1 MYNLEDK
8 LVYMSLTDIFI
19 NLFIIIFL
27 LFVNGFFVAAE
38 FSLVKVRKTRLEQL
52 SNEGNSN
59 AKKALKL
66 VNDVNRML
74 AAAQLGVTIASI
86 ALGWVAEAT
95 IVQLIEPI
103 IKIFPIINS
112 TVTAHVIAVP
122 ISFVL
127 VTYFHVLLGE
137 QLPKCISLKHPE
149 SLSLLIA
156 TPMDVFI
163 TIFKPFVLLLE
174 VSGNK
179 ILKACH
185 ADTEDASLVHS
196 TEELDMLV
204 DASYNE
210 GVLNETE
217 AEMLHNM
224 FKFSDLMA
232 KQVMIPRTDMIC
244 IPNDIS
250 YEVLNEVAFNNQYT
264 RYPVYE
270 ENIDKIL
277 GFIHVKDL
285 YSLAMTKESY
295 SIENL
300 IRPLILVPETMT
312 LDNMIIEF
320 KKRHCQI
327 AVVIDEFGGTSGLIT
342 LEDVLEEII
351 GDVQDEFD
359 EEAEADI
366 KQIGDN
372 LYIANAMMRIDEL
385 VEFFD
390 LKEALFEE
398 DDVDTIAGLVV
409 KLLGRIAVIGDS
421 VSFNGLT
428 FTVKEIDGARI
439 TRLEI
444 FKEPVKEDEV
454 SEEA

>member
-1 MYNLEDK
+1 MD
-8 LVYMSLTDIFI
+8 LTDFFINIFI
-19 NLFIIIFL
+19 ILFL
-27 LFVNGFFVAAE
+27 LFVNAFFVAAE

-52 SNEGNSN
+52 CNEGNSN

-86 ALGWVAEAT
+86 ALGWVAEST
-95 IVQLIEPI
+95 IVQIIEPFI
-103 IKIFPIINS
+103 NIFTHS
-112 TVTAHVIAVP
+112 AGKMSAHIIAVP
-122 ISFVL
+122 ISFIL

-137 QLPKCISLKHPE
+137 QLPKCISLRHPE
-149 SLSLLIA
+149 TLSLLIA
-156 TPMDVFI
+156 TPMDMFI
-163 TIFKPFVLLLE
+163 TLFKPFVWLLE

-179 ILKACH
+179 ILAACH
-185 ADTEDASLVHS
+185 ANSEDASLVHS

-232 KQVMIPRTDMIC
+232 KQVMIPRTDMVC

-250 YEVLNEVAFNNQYT
+250 YEELTKETLGNQYT

-270 ENIDKIL
+270 DNIDKIL
-277 GFIHVKDL
+277 GFSHVKDL
-285 YSLAMTKESY
+285 YTLAMTKDTF
-295 SIENL
+295 SINKL
-300 IRPLILVPETMT
+300 IRPLILIPETMT
-312 LDNMIIEF
+312 LDNLIIEF

-359 EEAEADI
+359 EDAEADI
-366 KQIGDN
+366 KEIGEN
-372 LYIANAMMRIDEL
+372 TYLANAMMRIDEF
-385 VEFFD
+385 VEFFC
-390 LKEALFEE
+390 LKESQFEE

-409 KLLGRIAVIGDS
+409 KLLGRIAEVGDS

-428 FTVKEIDGARI
+428 FTVKEVDGARI
-439 TRLEI
+439 TKLQVYR
-444 FKEPVKEDEV
+444 EPVIETNE

>member
-1 MYNLEDK
+1 MDITNFLIN
-8 LVYMSLTDIFI
+8 IFI
-19 NLFIIIFL
+19 ILFL
-27 LFVNGFFVAAE
+27 LFVNAFFVAAE

-52 SNEGNSN
+52 CNEGNKN

-66 VNDVNRML
+66 VNDTNRML

-86 ALGWVAEAT
+86 ALGWVAEST
-95 IVQLIEPI
+95 IVQIIEPVI
-103 IKIFPIINS
+103 GFFTHTANS
-112 TVTAHVIAVP
+112 TPAHIIAVP

-137 QLPKCISLKHPE
+137 QLPKCISLRHPE

-156 TPMDVFI
+156 TPMDIFI

-179 ILKACH
+179 ILSACH
-185 ADTEDASLVHS
+185 ANSEDASLVHS

-232 KQVMIPRTDMIC
+232 KQAMIPRTDMIC

-250 YEVLNEVAFNNQYT
+250 YEELTKQTLENQYT

-285 YSLAMTKESY
+285 YSLAMRKGEF
-295 SIENL
+295 SIKNL
-300 IRPLILVPETMT
+300 IRPLILIPETMT
-312 LDNMIIEF
+312 LDNLIIEF

-351 GDVQDEFD
+351 GEVQDEFD
-359 EEAEADI
+359 EEEETDI
-366 KQIGDN
+366 KEIGEN
-372 LYIANAMMRIDEL
+372 TYIANAMMRIDEV
-385 VEFFD
+385 VEYFG
-390 LKEALFEE
+390 LKESLFEE

-409 KLLGRIAVIGDS
+409 KLLGRIAEVGDT

-439 TRLEI
+439 TKLQI
-444 FKEPVKEDEV
+444 YKEPVIENEPT
-454 SEEA
+454 EEA

>member
-1 MYNLEDK
+1 MD
-8 LVYMSLTDIFI
+8 LTDFLINIFTI
-19 NLFIIIFL
+19 LFL
-27 LFVNGFFVAAE
+27 LFVNAFFVAAE
-38 FSLVKVRKTRLEQL
+38 FSLVKVRRTRLEQL
-52 SNEGNSN
+52 CNEGNSN
-59 AKKALKL
+59 ARKAMKL

-86 ALGWVAEAT
+86 ALGWVAEST
-95 IVQLIEPI
+95 IVQIIEPV
-103 IKIFPIINS
+103 INFFAQGAIS
-112 TVTAHVIAVP
+112 AHIIAVP

-137 QLPKCISLKHPE
+137 QLPKCISLRHPE
-149 SLSLLIA
+149 TISLLIA
-156 TPMDVFI
+156 TPMDMFI
-163 TIFKPFVLLLE
+163 TLFKPFVWFME

-179 ILKACH
+179 LLSACH
-185 ADTEDASLVHS
+185 ANSEDASLVHS

-232 KQVMIPRTDMIC
+232 KQVMIPRTDMVC

-250 YEVLNEVAFNNQYT
+250 YDDLNKAALENQYT

-285 YSLAMTKESY
+285 YSLAMTKENY
-295 SIENL
+295 SINKL
-300 IRPLILVPETMT
+300 IRPLILIPETMT
-312 LDNMIIEF
+312 LDNLIIEF

-359 EEAEADI
+359 EEVEADI
-366 KQIGDN
+366 KEIGEN
-372 LYIANAMMRIDEL
+372 LYIANAMMRIDEV

-390 LKEALFEE
+390 LNESQFEE
-398 DDVDTIAGLVV
+398 DDVETIAGLVV
-409 KLLGRIAVIGDS
+409 KLLGRIAEIGDS
-421 VSFNGLT
+421 VSFNGLV
-428 FTVKEIDGARI
+428 FTVKEVDGARI
-439 TRLEI
+439 TKLQIYR
-444 FKEPVKEDEV
+444 EPVAEAEI

>member
-1 MYNLEDK
+1 MDI
-8 LVYMSLTDIFI
+8 TDFLINIFI
-19 NLFIIIFL
+19 ILFL
-27 LFVNGFFVAAE
+27 LFVNAFFVAAE

-52 SNEGNSN
+52 SNEGNGN

-66 VNDVNRML
+66 VNDINRML

-86 ALGWVAEAT
+86 ALGWVAEST
-95 IVQLIEPI
+95 IVQIIEPVI
-103 IKIFPIINS
+103 GFF
-112 TVTAHVIAVP
+112 AHTMNAMPAHLIAVP

-137 QLPKCISLKHPE
+137 QLPKCISLRHPE

-156 TPMDVFI
+156 TPMDIFI

-179 ILKACH
+179 ILSACH
-185 ADTEDASLVHS
+185 ANSEDASLVHS

-232 KQVMIPRTDMIC
+232 KQAMIPRTDMIC

-250 YEVLNEVAFNNQYT
+250 YEELTKQTLENQYT

-285 YSLAMTKESY
+285 YSLAMRKDEF
-295 SIENL
+295 SIKKL
-300 IRPLILVPETMT
+300 IRPLILIPETMT
-312 LDNMIIEF
+312 LDNLIIEF

-351 GDVQDEFD
+351 GEVQDEFD
-359 EEAEADI
+359 EEEETDI
-366 KQIGDN
+366 KEIGEN
-372 LYIANAMMRIDEL
+372 TYIANAMMRIDEV
-385 VEFFD
+385 VEYFG
-390 LKEALFEE
+390 LKESLFEE

-409 KLLGRIAVIGDS
+409 KLLGRIA
-421 VSFNGLT
+421 
-428 FTVKEIDGARI
+428 
-439 TRLEI
+439 
-444 FKEPVKEDEV
+444 
-454 SEEA
+454 

>member
-1 MYNLEDK
+1 MD
-8 LVYMSLTDIFI
+8 LTDFLINIFI
-19 NLFIIIFL
+19 ILFL
-27 LFVNGFFVAAE
+27 LFVNAFFVAAE

-52 SNEGNSN
+52 CNEGNSN
-59 AKKALKL
+59 AKKAMKL

-86 ALGWVAEAT
+86 ALGWVAEST
-95 IVQLIEPI
+95 IVQIIEPV
-103 IKIFPIINS
+103 INFF
-112 TVTAHVIAVP
+112 AHGAISAHIVAVP

-127 VTYFHVLLGE
+127 VTYFHVLVGE
-137 QLPKCISLKHPE
+137 QLPKCISLRHPE
-149 SLSLLIA
+149 TISLLIA

-163 TIFKPFVLLLE
+163 TLFKPFVWFME

-179 ILKACH
+179 LLSACH
-185 ADTEDASLVHS
+185 ANSEDASLVHS

-232 KQVMIPRTDMIC
+232 KQVMLPRTDMVC
-244 IPNDIS
+244 IPNDIT
-250 YEVLNEVAFNNQYT
+250 YEELNKVALENQYT

-285 YSLAMTKESY
+285 YSLAMTKEDY
-295 SIENL
+295 SINKL
-300 IRPLILVPETMT
+300 IRPLILIPETMT
-312 LDNMIIEF
+312 LDNLIIEF

-359 EEAEADI
+359 EEIEADI
-366 KQIGDN
+366 EEIGEN
-372 LYIANAMMRIDEL
+372 LYIANAMMRIDEV

-390 LKEALFEE
+390 LNESLFEE
-398 DDVDTIAGLVV
+398 DDVETIAGLVV
-409 KLLGRIAVIGDS
+409 KLLGRIAEVGDS
-421 VSFNGLT
+421 VSFNGLV
-428 FTVKEIDGARI
+428 FTVKEVDGARI
-439 TRLEI
+439 TKLQIYR
-444 FKEPVKEDEV
+444 EPVADDEV

>member
-1 MYNLEDK
+1 MD
-8 LVYMSLTDIFI
+8 LTDFFINIFI
-19 NLFIIIFL
+19 ILFL
-27 LFVNGFFVAAE
+27 LFINAFFVAAE

-52 SNEGNSN
+52 SNEGNRN
-59 AKKALKL
+59 AKTALKL
-66 VNDVNRML
+66 VNDINRML

-86 ALGWVAEAT
+86 ALGWVAEST
-95 IVQLIEPI
+95 IVQI
-103 IKIFPIINS
+103 IVPVINFFVHSAGSVSAHII
-112 TVTAHVIAVP
+112 AIP

-137 QLPKCISLKHPE
+137 QLPKCVSLRHPE
-149 SLSLLIA
+149 TLSLMIA
-156 TPMDVFI
+156 APMDMFI
-163 TIFKPFVLLLE
+163 TLFKPFVWLLE

-179 ILKACH
+179 ILSACH
-185 ADTEDASLVHS
+185 ANSEDASLVHS

-232 KQVMIPRTDMIC
+232 KQVMLPRTDMVC

-250 YEVLNEVAFNNQYT
+250 YEELNKTALENQYT

-285 YSLAMTKESY
+285 YSLAMTKEPY
-295 SIENL
+295 SIKTL
-300 IRPLILVPETMT
+300 IRPLILIPETMT
-312 LDNMIIEF
+312 LDNLIIEF

-359 EEAEADI
+359 DEAEADI
-366 KQIGDN
+366 KEIGEN
-372 LYIANAMMRIDEL
+372 TFIANAMMRIDEF
-385 VEFFD
+385 VDFFC
-390 LKEALFEE
+390 LNESQFEE

-409 KLLGRIAVIGDS
+409 KLLGRIAEVGDS
-421 VSFNGLT
+421 ISFNGLT
-428 FTVKEIDGARI
+428 FTVKEVDGARI
-439 TRLEI
+439 TKLQIYR
-444 FKEPVKEDEV
+444 EPVVENDMP
-454 SEEA
+454 EEA

>member
-1 MYNLEDK
+1 MN
-8 LVYMSLTDIFI
+8 LTDIFLNI
-19 NLFIIIFL
+19 FIILFL

-38 FSLVKVRKTRLEQL
+38 FSLVKVRRTRLEQL
-52 SNEGNSN
+52 CNEGNSN
-59 AKKALKL
+59 AKRALKL
-66 VNDVNRML
+66 VNDVNKML

-86 ALGWVAEAT
+86 ALGWVAEST
-95 IVQLIEPI
+95 IVQLIEPLLR
-103 IKIFPIINS
+103 IFFAS
-112 TVTAHVIAVP
+112 HSVLSAHAIAVP

-137 QLPKCISLKHPE
+137 QLPKCISLRHPE
-149 SLSLLIA
+149 TLALLIS

-163 TIFKPFVLLLE
+163 TVFKPFVWLLE

-179 ILKACH
+179 ILAACH
-185 ADTEDASLVHS
+185 ANSEDASLVHS

-232 KQVMIPRTDMIC
+232 KQVMIPRTDMVC
-244 IPNDIS
+244 IPKDIS
-250 YEVLNEVAFNNQYT
+250 FEELNKVALENQYT

-285 YSLAMTKESY
+285 YSLAMTKENY
-295 SIENL
+295 SMDKI
-300 IRPLILVPETMT
+300 IRPLMLVPETMT
-312 LDNMIIEF
+312 LDNLVIEF
-320 KKRHCQI
+320 KKRHLQM

-359 EEAEADI
+359 EEVEADI
-366 KQIGDN
+366 QEIGEN
-372 LYIANAMMRIDEL
+372 TYVANAMMRIDEL
-385 VEFFD
+385 VKFFD
-390 LKEALFEE
+390 LQESLFEE

-409 KLLGRIAVIGDS
+409 KLLGRIANVGDT

-428 FTVKEIDGARI
+428 FTVTEIDGARI
-439 TRLEI
+439 TKLQI
-444 FKEPVKEDEV
+444 YKEPVTIEEE